1 MAVFVETS
9 ATLQSSFASFTSFSK
24 LNMSIIVDMQYLTV
38 TTQVTP
44 STSGGVGWKGEKTS
58 SLGSMR

>member
-24 LNMSIIVDMQYLTV
+24 LNMSIIVYMQYITV

-44 STSGGVGWKGEKTS
+44 STSGGVSWKGEKTD

>member
-1 MAVFVETS
+1 
-9 ATLQSSFASFTSFSK
+9 
-24 LNMSIIVDMQYLTV
+24 MSIIVYMQYITV

-44 STSGGVGWKGEKTS
+44 STSGGVSWKGEKTD

>member
-9 ATLQSSFASFTSFSK
+9 ATLQSSFVSFTSFSK

-44 STSGGVGWKGEKTS
+44 STSGGVGWKGEKKS

>member
-58 SLGSMR
+58 SLDSMR

>member
-1 MAVFVETS
+1 
-9 ATLQSSFASFTSFSK
+9 
-24 LNMSIIVDMQYLTV
+24 MSIIVYMQYITV

-44 STSGGVGWKGEKTS
+44 STSGGVGWKGEKAA